1 MHADEVTVDLAT
13 AKVLITEQFPRW
25 AHLEVTPVGGTGTVN
40 TIYRIGD
47 TLTARFPRQRTDLAT
62 ARRAVR
68 LEAAALVEFE
78 GVCPVAAPRPV
89 AIGHPAAG
97 YPMPWM
103 VQTWVPGDVAT
114 PTSVADSAGIA
125 FDLADLI
132 QTLRRTPVKG
142 RTFRGRGRGGNLGDH
157 DTWVAH
163 CLTQTDPL
171 MDTGEMRQLWE
182 YFRDLPPS
190 RPHLMT
196 HSDLTPFNLIVD
208 RDRLAGVLDA
218 GWFGPADPALDLVCG
233 WHLFDHPARTVFRGA
248 LQSSPV
254 EWARGAAWAFI
265 QAIGLVWYYRTT
277 NPAMAA
283 LGETTLH
290 RLLTAP
296 DIHQG

>member
-1 MHADEVTVDLAT
+1 MHADEVTVDAAT
-13 AKVLITEQFPRW
+13 ARALVAAQFPKW
-25 AHLEVTPVGGTGTVN
+25 THLEITPVGGTGTVN
-40 TIYRIGD
+40 AIYRIGD
-47 TLTARFPRQRTDLAT
+47 TLTVRFPRQRTDFAA
-62 ARRAVR
+62 ARKSTLR
-68 LEAAALVEFE
+68 EAAALVEFE

-89 AIGHPAAG
+89 AIGNPAAG

-114 PTSVADSAGIA
+114 PTSVADSAGVA

-142 RTFRGRGRGGNLGDH
+142 RTFRGRGRGGNLRDH

-171 MDTGEMRQLWE
+171 MDTGKMRQLWE
-182 YFRDLPPS
+182 FFRALPPS

-208 RDRLAGVLDA
+208 GDRLTGVLDA

-233 WHLFDHPARTVFRGA
+233 WHLLDHPARTVLRGA

-296 DIHQG
+296 DTHPG

>member
-1 MHADEVTVDLAT
+1 MGVDEVTVDAVT
-13 AKVLITEQFPRW
+13 ARTLIAAQFPNW
-25 AHLEVTPVGGTGTVN
+25 AHLEVTPVGGAGTVN

-47 TLTARFPRQRTDLAT
+47 TLTARFPRHRTDPAV
-62 ARRAVR
+62 ARKAIRA
-68 LEAAALVEFE
+68 EAAALVEFE

-103 VQTWVPGDVAT
+103 IQTWVPGDVAT
-114 PTSVADSAGIA
+114 PTSVAESVSVA

-132 QTLRRTPVKG
+132 QTLRRTPLRG
-142 RTFRGRGRGGNLGDH
+142 RRFRGRGRGGNLRDH

-163 CLTQTDPL
+163 CLTQVAPTRDPRPL
-171 MDTGEMRQLWE
+171 QQLWDH
-182 YFRDLPPS
+182 FRNLPPS

-208 RDRLAGVLDA
+208 GDRLRGVLDA

-233 WHLFDHPARTVFRGA
+233 WHLLDHPARTVLQGA
-248 LQSSPV
+248 LQPSPI
-254 EWARGAAWAFI
+254 EWARGAAWAFV
-265 QAIGLVWYYRTT
+265 QAIGLVWYYRTS

-296 DIHQG
+296 DIHPR